1 MGDDR
6 ILAGILLRRKIHL
19 QKKGCDIR
27 IGSTEPSTRRIR
39 VCVWVHR
46 TVINRFK
53 NYCFSIQM
61 GVASGFQGLDSVG
74 RDAGNEVTKE
84 RRVRKWWRRKGDAE
98 KGRKRVAALLKL
110 LCRSLRSGRSA
121 DHLLSSTRKLSDANR
136 FVSGR
141 FKRFTIIRAD
151 SNSINAS
158 SSPPSCT
165 STSLPSFC
173 TLYSLTAYKSQYSLS
188 FVSFIHGAWTM
199 RILKYVPR
207 SPDDLE
213 LRNVLPN
220 AKQRRS
226 YIEDAM

>member
-1 MGDDR
+1 MRYSNWVNGTFYPT
-6 ILAGILLRRKIHL
+6 HP
-19 QKKGCDIR
+19 C
-27 IGSTEPSTRRIR
+27 
-39 VCVWVHR
+39 VHR

-74 RDAGNEVTKE
+74 RDGGNEVTKE
-84 RRVRKWWRRKGDAE
+84 RRVRKWWRMRGAGDAE

-188 FVSFIHGAWTM
+188 FVSFIHGA
-199 RILKYVPR
+199 
-207 SPDDLE
+207 
-213 LRNVLPN
+213 
-220 AKQRRS
+220 
-226 YIEDAM
+226 

>member
-1 MGDDR
+1 
-6 ILAGILLRRKIHL
+6 
-19 QKKGCDIR
+19 
-27 IGSTEPSTRRIR
+27 
-39 VCVWVHR
+39 
-46 TVINRFK
+46 
-53 NYCFSIQM
+53 M
-61 GVASGFQGLDSVG
+61 GVSSGFQGLDSVG
-74 RDAGNEVTKE
+74 REMLETRWRKNEGCE
-84 RRVRKWWRRKGDAE
+84 NGGGRGRDAE

-110 LCRSLRSGRSA
+110 LCRSLRGGRSA

-199 RILKYVPR
+199 RILRYVPR
-207 SPDDLE
+207 TPDDLE

-220 AKQRRS
+220 AKQRVFVARRCYAKFKLRVQS
-226 YIEDAM
+226 SIGLNFKHYARRAVESMLIFIAFR

>member
-1 MGDDR
+1 
-6 ILAGILLRRKIHL
+6 
-19 QKKGCDIR
+19 
-27 IGSTEPSTRRIR
+27 
-39 VCVWVHR
+39 
-46 TVINRFK
+46 
-53 NYCFSIQM
+53 M

-84 RRVRKWWRRKGDAE
+84 RRVWKWRRKGDAE

-199 RILKYVPR
+199 RILRYVPR

-220 AKQRRS
+220 AKQRISVARRCYAKFELRVQGFVGLNITKS
-226 YIEDAM
+226 SRKYADPYRLSINLS